1 MAILS
6 DKAILQRLANTP
18 PIVSEIDIAS
28 HGSISSKIQ
37 PCSVDL
43 SIGEIQLPGTEPYE
57 KCGNLRCSSHILT
70 VGGCVRIFTK
80 EELNLTGPH
89 REIAAFVHAPA
100 RLTRRGL
107 LMLDIAHIDSGFSGR
122 LSFTV
127 INVGAQNMSLNAGDL
142 IATVLFFEVSP
153 PVQVDYKQLKQ
164 DQTTYLGAAQDI
176 EKLASDVL
184 DIKKQA
190 RSVAEQVYKEK
201 DSLKNKLI
209 EAFLGAV
216 IGAIIGVLGG
226 YVGYTV
232 WFQTQMNDRIRENF
246 ELTRKVETLNKT
258 VEELNKKLEPNKP
271 NNPSTPPKTGP

>member
-1 MAILS
+1 MS
-6 DKAILQRLANTP
+6 G
-18 PIVSEIDIAS
+18 IDIGS
-28 HGSISSKIQ
+28 HGKISSKIQ

-57 KCGNLRCSSHILT
+57 KCGNLRCSSHTLS

-89 REIAAFVHAPA
+89 RQIAAFVHAPA

-107 LMLDIAHIDSGFSGR
+107 LMLDIAHIDSGFKGN

-127 INVGAQNMSLNAGDL
+127 INVGAEEILLKAGDL
-142 IATVLFFEVSP
+142 IATVLFFEVSSP
-153 PVQVDYKQLKQ
+153 LDIDYSQLTA
-164 DQTTYLGAAQDI
+164 DETTYKGAAKDI
-176 EKLASDVL
+176 EKLASDIL

-190 RSVAEQVYKEK
+190 RSVAQKVYEEK
-201 DSLKNKLI
+201 DSLKKKLI
-209 EAFLGAV
+209 DAFFGAVLGA
-216 IGAIIGVLGG
+216 ILGVLAG

-246 ELTRKVETLNKT
+246 DLTRKVEILNKT
-258 VEELNKKLEPNKP
+258 VEELNKKLEPNKSDSP
-271 NNPSTPPKTGP
+271 GTGIRSKPGP